1 MRRNRKN
8 IFFGASLLLLAAS
21 GQEYA
26 ATIVSNLN
34 DPVGGQGS
42 IYVAGPPQYYAQEFL
57 VGAQSATLSS
67 VIAALGHASGSF
79 VPSAELVNDNNGQPG
94 TTVLTTFAFP
104 ALPASG
110 FADLTFTPNSN
121 VTLSSNTDY
130 WFVLLSSPTST
141 SGSSDRYQWDYTNTN
156 NPALPHY
163 ASTHDGSTW
172 EVESS
177 GPFLIAVN
185 SAGPSSAP
193 EPSSL
198 FLLGLA
204 CLLAGSVRRGRRP

>member
-8 IFFGASLLLLAAS
+8 IFFGASLLLLAAC

-57 VGAQSATLSS
+57 VGAQSATLGS
-67 VIAALGHASGSF
+67 VIAALGNASGRF

-104 ALPASG
+104 TLPTTG

-121 VTLSSNTDY
+121 VALSANTNY

-141 SGSSDRYQWDYTNTN
+141 SGSSDRYQWEYTNTN
-156 NPALPHY
+156 DPALPHY
-163 ASTHDGSTW
+163 ASTHDGATW
-172 EVESS
+172 EVQSS

-185 SAGPSSAP
+185 SAGPSVP

-198 FLLGLA
+198 FLLGIA
-204 CLLAGSVRRGRRP
+204 CLLAGGVRRSRRP